1 MNLNRKYRINM
12 VLHKNEAEMRCKG
25 VIKMVDNISVKG
37 LFLDRRG
44 LRKALKVKQVISTGV
59 RSIQAVLGLFNGVKK
74 SAARPIIIT
83 VGLSRRGWIFSPLI
97 RSRRRYLQSKTSRTV
112 KPPSGAGN
120 TQNKYTKHL

>member
-25 VIKMVDNISVKG
+25 VVKRVDNISVKG
-37 LFLDRRG
+37 LFLNRRG

-59 RSIQAVLGLFNGVKK
+59 RSIQ
-74 SAARPIIIT
+74 T

-97 RSRRRYLQSKTSRTV
+97 RSRRRYLQSKTSRTA